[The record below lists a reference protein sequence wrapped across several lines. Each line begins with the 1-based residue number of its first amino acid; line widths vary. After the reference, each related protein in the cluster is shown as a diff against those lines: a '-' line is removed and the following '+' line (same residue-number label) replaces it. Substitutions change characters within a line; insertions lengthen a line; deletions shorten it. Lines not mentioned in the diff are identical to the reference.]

1 MRKFLFLVIVL
12 GLLAAPFTAIAGTP
26 RCEFMN
32 TQTDPQ
38 TSSIITYINPK
49 KVSYIITMRDSK
61 SHGSIY
67 KLIIIVVMNNG
78 DKILYGRYPSES
90 NRDIVRR
97 YITNNISKCNE
108 FPR

>member
-1 MRKFLFLVIVL
+1 
-12 GLLAAPFTAIAGTP
+12 
-26 RCEFMN
+26 
-32 TQTDPQ
+32 
-38 TSSIITYINPK
+38 
-49 KVSYIITMRDSK
+49 MRDSK